1 MAWGDPIAGWTYNAA
16 DNSYRSA
23 DGQQRLTQGDT
34 TGQPQPDLAPPGPP
48 PDGYPGWQWQNGKGW
63 VLPTSAAADY
73 KQWQAQNN
81 LTQTANAAVANQP
94 TLTDA
99 QSQGFD
105 PTGAYGRM
113 LANRTPG
120 TIAGQA
126 MPTVDATQTDAARQE
141 RDAALAD
148 QRKVLEST
156 LNLGIDPKEQ
166 LAFQQRNQEQA
177 LLSANTLAANA
188 RGGAGAVAAARAQVN
203 QQMPAITGQAAQNA
217 QQEELS
223 AFNTRVAQANAAAG
237 IASTIGQT
245 ATTGFSQEANLAQNN
260 AQIGLQTIDR
270 VLADSGQQ
278 IQADLQS
285 QQQLGAMIQDI
296 NGLGL
301 SYAQLDVSTQENIF
315 DQLATEWGIDEQIQG
330 QLKEIAKQKQKGVMD
345 YIMGLLGAGEGAA
358 TTIGTL
364 GYKPL
369 ASK

>member
-73 KQWQAQNN
+73 KQWQAQNS
-81 LTQTANAAVANQP
+81 LTQTAANATANQP
-94 TLTDA
+94 TLADA

-105 PTGAYGRM
+105 PTGVY
-113 LANRTPG
+113 ANAIASRTPG
-120 TIAGQA
+120 TIAGMTTPA
-126 MPTVDATQTDAARQE
+126 VDATQTDASRQE
-141 RDAALAD
+141 RDQALAD

-166 LAFQQRNQEQA
+166 LAFQQRNTEQA
-177 LLSANTLAANA
+177 MLAANTTAANA
-188 RGGAGAVAAARAQVN
+188 RGGAGAVNASRAQVN
-203 QQMPAITGQAAQNA
+203 QQMPALTGQAAQNA
-217 QQEELS
+217 QQEELQ
-223 AFNTRVAQANAAAG
+223 AFNQRIAQANAAG
-237 IASTIGQT
+237 SVASTIGQT

-278 IQADLQS
+278 IQADLQG

-301 SYAQLDVSTQENIF
+301 NYAQLDVGVQENIF
-315 DQLATEWGIDEQIQG
+315 DQLAGEWGIDENIKG
-330 QLKEIAKQKQKGVMD
+330 QLKEIAAQKKKGVMD
-345 YIMGLLGAGEGAA
+345 YIMGILGAGEGAA
-358 TTIGTL
+358 TTAATL
-364 GYKPL
+364 GKL
-369 ASK
+369 GK